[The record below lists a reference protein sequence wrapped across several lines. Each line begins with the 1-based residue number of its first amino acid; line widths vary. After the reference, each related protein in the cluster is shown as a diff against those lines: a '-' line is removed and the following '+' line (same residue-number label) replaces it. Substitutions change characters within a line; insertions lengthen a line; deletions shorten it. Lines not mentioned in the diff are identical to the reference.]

1 MKSFVK
7 SSLAIAAI
15 TVMTACGGGGG
26 GNTSTGGTYFTHSQ
40 LASEFVRRLNIDVSG
55 YDVSLVKTN
64 TEQYD
69 YIVIYDQSYGTYD
82 AYYIGNYNPGEN
94 MASYLNMYEYKFY
107 YDLIP
112 QGNNYYK
119 DFLTGKIFEV
129 EDSSSMNVEKVAAL
143 QEMAAI
149 NNTARTLREEY
160 GMSEEASLDSAR
172 FAVNISKAQSAGVD
186 TRAMDRF
193 AQKLTG
199 STITQFQ
206 NDIKNGNSNSF
217 NNRLE
222 MAKDKTGMSDEGIEK
237 LFGL

>member
-1 MKSFVK
+1 MKNVLKIALSV
-7 SSLAIAAI
+7 ATIAAL
-15 TVMTACGGGGG
+15 TACGGGGG

-40 LASEFVRRLNIDVSG
+40 LASEFVRRLNIDVAG

-69 YIVIYDQSYGTYD
+69 YIVVYDSTYRTYD

-94 MASYLNMYEYKFY
+94 MATYLNMYEYKFY

-143 QEMAAI
+143 QEMAAV
-149 NNTARTLREEY
+149 AKVAGELREEY
-160 GMSEEASLDSAR
+160 GMSQEASLETAR
-172 FAVNISKAQSAGVD
+172 FAVNVSKAGAAGVD
-186 TRAMDRF
+186 TKSMDRF

-199 STITQFQ
+199 STVTQFQ
-206 NDIKNGNSNSF
+206 ADIKAGNSASLQ
-217 NNRLE
+217 NRIE
-222 MAKDKTGMSDEGIEK
+222 TAKAMTGMSDDGIQK
-237 LFGL
+237 LFVK